1 MIRRLII
8 FLLFAGLFCQNKEA
22 SMVIFDPETGE
33 IIESDSLVR
42 NNSYK
47 LIYDPYTGEEIIIF
61 DTLGVYNSS
70 KIIPQNY
77 YSGNIIHSSPLMDKS
92 EFSKNYNNSVHN
104 VLFIYPVYTSPIYNG
119 QYKIIGASGTSPL
132 MLGYYSKSYFR
143 PLNIDN
149 WNTFW
154 HWGTISFIIPYV
166 GLGTEYVSKDGFIF
180 GISTI
185 YWLPSITVGKYF

>member
-8 FLLFAGLFCQNKEA
+8 FLLVAGLFCQNKEA

-77 YSGNIIHSSPLMDKS
+77 
-92 EFSKNYNNSVHN
+92 
-104 VLFIYPVYTSPIYNG
+104 
-119 QYKIIGASGTSPL
+119 
-132 MLGYYSKSYFR
+132 
-143 PLNIDN
+143 
-149 WNTFW
+149 
-154 HWGTISFIIPYV
+154 
-166 GLGTEYVSKDGFIF
+166 
-180 GISTI
+180 
-185 YWLPSITVGKYF
+185 